1 MTLEEQLKKAVPD
14 RNHIDSL
21 EAVVSSCTKGN
32 YQLAFKVYSPVCS
45 RSRYLLN
52 NFTNIRWQLEDK
64 LQKRHLVV
72 LLIFKVTLP
81 NFGN

>member
-32 YQLAFKVYSPVCS
+32 YQLAYQLAFKVYSPVCS

-52 NFTNIRWQLEDK
+52 NFTNIR
-64 LQKRHLVV
+64 
-72 LLIFKVTLP
+72 
-81 NFGN
+81 